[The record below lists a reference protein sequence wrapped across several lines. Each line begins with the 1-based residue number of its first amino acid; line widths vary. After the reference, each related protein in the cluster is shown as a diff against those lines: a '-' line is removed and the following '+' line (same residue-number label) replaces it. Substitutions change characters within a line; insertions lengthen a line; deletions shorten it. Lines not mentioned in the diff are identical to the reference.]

1 MNTDRCGLKNICLK
15 FAGFDL
21 VLTRSWSPRLHSK
34 RCPLDK
40 LVNRLWV
47 VFTLNWLLTEYH
59 GLLNSHCN
67 SSCCLT
73 TSGWK
78 PVFSSWRVGC
88 TLQFSSLSLG
98 CVVWQSFCFIK
109 ETKNWNRY
117 FLIQNI
123 AINLVWKDLKSHLT
137 YTFSFSVKLPLLIPF
152 TGFAGSTVFW
162 RCNAFSPY
170 LTSGFTPEIRLER
183 YLANVLAP
191 SCCWLKTKGKWH
203 QEYVRAY
210 LKEKCVSV

>member
-1 MNTDRCGLKNICLK
+1 MNTDRCGLKNIFLK
-15 FAGFDL
+15 FAGFHL

-78 PVFSSWRVGC
+78 PVFSSWPVGC
-88 TLQFSSLSLG
+88 TLQFSSFSLG
-98 CVVWQSFCFIK
+98 VRCLAIILFYK
-109 ETKNWNRY
+109 ENKKPKSIFFYLKYRDKP
-117 FLIQNI
+117 F
-123 AINLVWKDLKSHLT
+123 WKDLKSHSA
-137 YTFSFSVKLPLLIPF
+137 YTFSFSVNLPLLIPF
-152 TGFAGSTVFW
+152 TGFAGSSVLW

-170 LTSGFTPEIRLER
+170 LTPGFTPEIRLER
-183 YLANVLAP
+183 
-191 SCCWLKTKGKWH
+191 
-203 QEYVRAY
+203 
-210 LKEKCVSV
+210 

>member
-1 MNTDRCGLKNICLK
+1 MNTDRCGLKNIFLK
-15 FAGFDL
+15 FADFHL

-67 SSCCLT
+67 SSCFLT

-78 PVFSSWRVGC
+78 PVFSSWPVGC
-88 TLQFSSLSLG
+88 TLQFSSVLDSRVRCL
-98 CVVWQSFCFIK
+98 
-109 ETKNWNRY
+109 
-117 FLIQNI
+117 
-123 AINLVWKDLKSHLT
+123 AIILFYKGNKKLKSIFFNSKYRDKLVWKDLKSHLT
-137 YTFSFSVKLPLLIPF
+137 YTFSFSVKLTLLIPF
-152 TGFAGSTVFW
+152 TGFAGSSVLR

-183 YLANVLAP
+183 
-191 SCCWLKTKGKWH
+191 
-203 QEYVRAY
+203 
-210 LKEKCVSV
+210 